1 MRMADLVGAKVY
13 DSSGRDVGKV
23 HDVRAGRDGAHEV
36 DAPYAAT
43 HLLVAAG
50 SMGTRLGYG
59 YGHMHGPWPL
69 SAIMERAMAR
79 GYAVRWDQIGTIE
92 PTGGVRL
99 SASRA
104 DLMTMAELLGDSDG
118 DDG

>member
-1 MRMADLVGAKVY
+1 MRMADLVGAKGY
-13 DSSGRDVGKV
+13 DSAGRDVGKV

-36 DAPYAAT
+36 DAPYVAT
-43 HLLVAAG
+43 HLLVVAG
-50 SMGTRLGYG
+50 SVGTRLGYG

-92 PTGGVRL
+92 PTGEGRPP
-99 SASRA
+99 ASRD
-104 DLMTMAELLGDSDG
+104 DLMTMAQLVGDSDG
-118 DDG
+118 DD